1 MRGKCLDRIDQMPIG
16 IGLEEVATRTGHEY
30 VLNERI
36 IVVHGK
42 DQHLGAG
49 GACPDLPCC
58 LDAVEERQRIVED
71 GDIGLGLSVARTII
85 ETYDGKIW
93 AENHAEGGALFR
105 FTLPLPKTQ

>member
-1 MRGKCLDRIDQMPIG
+1 MWHS
-16 IGLEEVATRTGHEY
+16 LEFAWLRSSAEPENRALSSRTA
-30 VLNERI
+30 LF
-36 IVVHGK
+36 IVGCIRTSVPGV
-42 DQHLGAG
+42 
-49 GACPDLPCC
+49 CPDLPCC

-105 FTLPLPKTQ
+105 FTLPLPKPQ